1 MAEKPD
7 PNKDL
12 HGRERVFYGRR
23 RGRPL
28 RAGMQG
34 LLDDVLPDLR
44 ISTETLNPDSL
55 DARSVFDAERIES
68 GRERVWLEIGFGGG
82 EHLAAQMAANLD
94 VGFIG
99 CEPFINGVASLL
111 RHVEEQVGDDEAGAM
126 GRLRLV
132 PDDARPLLDALKPG
146 TLDRIFVLH
155 PDPWPKKRHHFRRI
169 IQFESIARFHALLRP
184 GGELRIATDDIGYLR
199 WILAR
204 VTAHPGFRWTAR
216 RPSDW
221 RDRPEDWPETRY
233 EAKGREQGRPPTYL
247 RFERV

>member
-7 PNKDL
+7 LPSIPDSKRDL

-44 ISTETLNPDSL
+44 IAAEGLDADSL
-55 DARSVFDAERIES
+55 DPRTLFETERA
-68 GRERVWLEIGFGGG
+68 RVWLEIGFGGG
-82 EHLAAQMAANLD
+82 EHLAAQMAANPD

-111 RHVEEQVGDDEAGAM
+111 RHVEEQVGDTD
-126 GRLRLV
+126 RLRVV

-146 TLDRIFVLH
+146 TLDRVFVLH

-169 IQFESIARFHALLRP
+169 IQFESVARFHALLRP

-204 VTAHPGFRWTAR
+204 VTVHPGFRWTAC

-247 RFERV
+247 RFERI